1 MLQENK
7 SPSLLFV
14 RLVCYSNTF
23 VRIRFVP
30 DMSKLIHKARVVDTM
45 GVNVVTCYATQHP
58 FSTD

>member
-23 VRIRFVP
+23 VIIRFVP
-30 DMSKLIHKARVVDTM
+30 DMSKLIRKARVVDTL
-45 GVNVVTCYATQHP
+45 GVDVVTCYATQHP
-58 FSTD
+58 FSAD